1 MGMEEVIVGQQGN
14 CSTVPRHL
22 QYIIFK
28 RRRRDARERQPCC
41 LNASV
46 HGFFCVQKG
55 RENELLDYFQRLCLH
70 DTLGC
75 APVLASCLGHQR
87 PSVASLSGH
96 HELHNL
102 TSSNLSS
109 GL

>member
-55 RENELLDYFQRLCLH
+55 
-70 DTLGC
+70 
-75 APVLASCLGHQR
+75 
-87 PSVASLSGH
+87 
-96 HELHNL
+96 
-102 TSSNLSS
+102 
-109 GL
+109 